1 MDLKT
6 LYYQRRFFGA
16 FSTHLQSCRL
26 LHSFIFEQKSL
37 EKSLPDNIK

>member
-6 LYYQRRFFGA
+6 LYYQRRFSGA
-16 FSTHLQSCRL
+16 FHSHIQSCRL

-37 EKSLPDNIK
+37 EKSLSDNIK